1 MLLFFKT
8 FFCFTFLAVSK
19 STFST
24 HFSLSGVRCM
34 SDAITS
40 RKLEGGGGE
49 RGEVNYFGT
58 ADAF

>member
-1 MLLFFKT
+1 
-8 FFCFTFLAVSK
+8 
-19 STFST
+19 
-24 HFSLSGVRCM
+24 M